1 MNTSTFPAAAAA
13 FPWMRWAA
21 ALWLAVWL
29 PAYCAVWGWSNFL
42 HLCDVTVIL
51 TCVGLWRGSS
61 LLLSSQ
67 AVASIIVDLAWSVDV
82 AWRLLFGKHL
92 IGGTEYMWDAR
103 FPLWVRLLSGFH
115 TFWPALV
122 LWALGRVGYHRR
134 GWAVQSAI
142 AAALLVASRLIA
154 PGQNINF
161 AFRDP
166 LFDRAWGPAP
176 VHLAVILLGLVV
188 IIYWPTHRV
197 LVRLFPPP
205 SRAAA

>member
-1 MNTSTFPAAAAA
+1 MHTQTLPAASAA

-29 PAYCAVWGWSNFL
+29 PAYCAVWGWTNFL

-51 TCVGLWRGSS
+51 TCVGLWRGSA

-82 AWRLLFGKHL
+82 AWRLVFAKHL
-92 IGGTEYMWDAR
+92 VGGTEYMWDAR

-115 TFWPALV
+115 IFWPALV
-122 LWALGRVGYHRR
+122 LWALGRVGYDRR
-134 GWAVQSAI
+134 GWTLQSAI
-142 AAALLVASRLIA
+142 AAALLVAARVVA
-154 PGQNINF
+154 PSQNINF

-166 LFDRAWGPAP
+166 LFGRAWGPAP

-188 IIYWPTHRV
+188 IIYWPTHRA
-197 LVRLFPPP
+197 LARLFPLP
-205 SRAAA
+205 AAAA